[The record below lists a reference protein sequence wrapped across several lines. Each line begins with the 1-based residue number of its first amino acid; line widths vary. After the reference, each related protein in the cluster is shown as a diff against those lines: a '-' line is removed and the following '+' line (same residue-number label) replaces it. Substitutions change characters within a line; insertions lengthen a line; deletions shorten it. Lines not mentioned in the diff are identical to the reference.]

1 MKSPSDMPPLPSALQ
16 ARDVA
21 VRAIEDGDAPLL
33 ARWHAAFR
41 GAAFLAMGWPREQ
54 VTAMMADQ
62 LRLQQIH
69 VAGAYPRA
77 DRWLV
82 LAGDVPAG
90 QLLLDRAHADWRLI
104 DLLLAPEAQ
113 GLGLGSGL
121 MAWIQDAA
129 ARAGAASITLDVGFD
144 NAPAQALYRKA
155 GFVETPSETEIAVAM
170 RWRPG

>member
-1 MKSPSDMPPLPSALQ
+1 MKSPFDMPPLPAALQ
-16 ARDVA
+16 ARNVV
-21 VRAIEDGDAPLL
+21 VRAIEDDDAPLT

-41 GAAFLAMGWPREQ
+41 GAAFLAMGWAHDQ
-54 VTAMMADQ
+54 VAAMMADQ
-62 LRLQQIH
+62 LRLQQVHI
-69 VAGAYPRA
+69 ASAYPQA

-82 LAGDVPAG
+82 MTGEVPAG
-90 QLLLDRAHADWRLI
+90 QLLLDRTRADWRLI

-155 GFVETPSETEIAVAM
+155 GFVEEASGTEIAVAM
-170 RWRPG
+170 RWRAG

>member
-1 MKSPSDMPPLPSALQ
+1 MKSPFDMPLLPAALL
-16 ARDVA
+16 ARDVS

-33 ARWHAAFR
+33 AQWHAEFR

-54 VTAMMADQ
+54 VAAMMADQ

-69 VAGAYPRA
+69 VAGAYPKA

-90 QLLLDRAHADWRLI
+90 QLLLDRAQDDWRLI
-104 DLLLAPEAQ
+104 DLLLAPQAR
-113 GLGLGSGL
+113 GLGLGFGL
-121 MAWIQDAA
+121 MAWIKDAA

>member
-1 MKSPSDMPPLPSALQ
+1 MKSPFDMPPLPSSLA
-16 ARDVA
+16 ARDVSIR
-21 VRAIEDGDAPLL
+21 VIEDGDAALL
-33 ARWHAAFR
+33 TQWHAEFR
-41 GAAFLAMGWPREQ
+41 GASFLAMGWPREQ
-54 VTAMMADQ
+54 VAAMMADQ

-69 VAGAYPRA
+69 VASAYPEA

-82 LAGDVPAG
+82 LAHGVPAG
-90 QLLLDRAHADWRLI
+90 QLLLDRTRTDWRLI
-104 DLLLAPEAQ
+104 DLLLAPEAR

>member
-129 ARAGAASITLDVGFD
+129 ARACAASITLDVGFD
-144 NAPAQALYRKA
+144 NAPAQAMYRKA